1 MKRIIFSLSLLL
13 FIPGMYGQNGHI
25 TLEECQQKTQ
35 DNYPLVRQY
44 DLVEKTK
51 EYNLENAAR
60 GYLPQFAL
68 SAKASYQSDVTEL
81 PIAIPGVDIKGMA
94 GVTATDMGWR
104 RNPDAEEKG
113 YGGSGD

>member
-13 FIPGMYGQNGHI
+13 FMPGMYGQTGHI

-94 GVTATDMGWR
+94 KDQYQVML
-104 RNPDAEEKG
+104 ELQQQL
-113 YGGSGD
+113 SLIHI

>member
-1 MKRIIFSLSLLL
+1 MSA
-13 FIPGMYGQNGHI
+13 
-25 TLEECQQKTQ
+25 KTQ

-51 EYNLENAAR
+51 EYNLENAVR

-81 PIAIPGVDIKGMA
+81 PITIPGVDIKGMA
-94 GVTATDMGWR
+94 KDQYQVMLELQQQIWDGGGIRMQKK
-104 RNPDAEEKG
+104 KG
-113 YGGSGD
+113 YSGSGDRQGKVERRYVCVEWPCE